1 MARNE
6 VLSKIE
12 GDINIESHI
21 DLCDNNKIYVG
32 WKPTTKDLFSE
43 NWLTSKQ
50 QSQFNIYE
58 GVTITREKIETL
70 CPDQIVLDFI
80 FKEKEIKID
89 NIQYRV
95 HHGTTVF
102 LETFNE
108 TLPIY
113 GIFLSIKCH
122 I

>member
-1 MARNE
+1 MQKE
-6 VLSKIE
+6 KCLSQE
-12 GDINIESHI
+12 DI
-21 DLCDNNKIYVG
+21 DF
-32 WKPTTKDLFSE
+32 LFSE

-70 CPDQIVLDFI
+70 CPDQAVLDFI
-80 FKEKEIKID
+80 FKEKEIKIS

-102 LETFNE
+102 LETFND
-108 TLPIY
+108 
-113 GIFLSIKCH
+113 IKDA
-122 I
+122 ILLKEKLIESTDFDNVWIEVSYNLT